1 MSSTAAAV
9 VTTTTARTAAV
20 ARMAAQQQQQERMSG
35 DVVTVS
41 TVQPKA
47 IRPWDAH
54 ANTVISG
61 DRRWVRE

>member
-1 MSSTAAAV
+1 MALEEAPK
-9 VTTTTARTAAV
+9 VTGNTARVYRLAT
-20 ARMAAQQQQQERMSG
+20 QERMSG